1 MQTLKLKEGIIY
13 GPVNSRRLGFSLGIN
28 LMPTTYKLCTFNCLY
43 CHYGWTNILTGD
55 TIAHLSDFPSVAQVK
70 EALESWLVTNRT
82 PIDYITFSG
91 NGEPSLHPDF
101 DKMVEAALQVKE
113 KYVPGAKL
121 AILSNSTCLDNP
133 RVLSGLSKLDVR
145 IMKLDCGTEKTFLKL
160 NHPCEN
166 VLFGNVVENLKKLD
180 HIVIQTIFVKGV
192 VDNTEDEEVRQW
204 IERLGYIRPK
214 EVQIYTLDRPSADKG
229 LAKVDKEKLQLIA
242 QRAEKATGILVRV
255 F

>member
-28 LMPTTYKLCTFNCLY
+28 LLPTTYKLCSFNCLY
-43 CHYGWTNILTGD
+43 CHYGWTNIHTGD
-55 TIAHLSDFPSVAQVK
+55 AMAHLSDFPSVSQVK
-70 EALESWLVTNRT
+70 EALENWLVANRN

-113 KYVPGAKL
+113 KYVTCAKL

-160 NHPCEN
+160 NHPCKN
-166 VLFGNVVENLKKLD
+166 VLFENEVENLRKLD
-180 HIVIQTIFVKGV
+180 HIIIQTIFVEGA
-192 VDNTEDEEVRQW
+192 VDNTNDEEVEQW
-204 IERLGYIRPK
+204 IKRLGYIRPK
-214 EVQIYTLDRPSADKG
+214 EVQIYTLDRPSADKS
-229 LAKVDKEKLQLIA
+229 LIKVTKEKLIQIA
-242 QRAEKATGILVRV
+242 QKAEDVTGISVRV

>member
-13 GPVNSRRLGFSLGIN
+13 GPVNSRRLGSSLGIN
-28 LMPTTYKLCTFNCLY
+28 LLATKYKLCTFNCLY
-43 CHYGWTNILTGD
+43 CHYGWTNIHTGD
-55 TIAHLSDFPSVAQVK
+55 AMAYLSDFPSVSQVK

-91 NGEPSLHPDF
+91 NGEPSLHPYF
-101 DKMVEAALQVKE
+101 DRMVEAALQVKE

-160 NHPCEN
+160 NHPCKSIKIE
-166 VLFGNVVENLKKLD
+166 NVVENLKKLKD
-180 HIVIQTIFVKGV
+180 IVIQTILVDGV
-192 VDNTEDEEVRQW
+192 INNAEDEEVEAW
-204 IERLGYIRPK
+204 TERLHYIHPK
-214 EVQIYTLDRPSADKG
+214 EVQIYTLDRPSAEKG
-229 LAKVDKEKLQLIA
+229 LVKIDKEKLHQIA
-242 QRAEKATGILVRV
+242 QRAEKVTGILVRV